1 VPAELV
7 RSEDQ
12 SSKISKMRRIRKTIV
27 RCLPLALLVY
37 LASFPA
43 QSCDPGARV
52 FFVRPLHKSTVVA
65 PVRVVFGS
73 EIVEVKAA
81 PAGEQ
86 GGNVGHY
93 DLLINETAVPI
104 GVEIPAGPR
113 HLRFDRGETEAKLDL
128 PPGKYKLTLQF
139 ADGQNKS
146 HGVDVSA
153 TVEITVLDRLPSR
166 TPAGT

>member
-1 VPAELV
+1 MRNIGTTLV
-7 RSEDQ
+7 RC
-12 SSKISKMRRIRKTIV
+12 I
-27 RCLPLALLVY
+27 PLALLGYV
-37 LASFPA
+37 ASFPA

-52 FFVRPLHKSTVVA
+52 FFVRPYHKSTVVT

-93 DLLINETAVPI
+93 DLLINEPAVAV
-104 GVEIPAGPR
+104 GVDIPAGPQ
-113 HLRFDRGETEAKLDL
+113 HLRFDRGESEAKLDL
-128 PPGKYKLTLQF
+128 APGKYKLTLQF

-146 HGVDVSA
+146 HGVEVSA
-153 TVEITVLDRLPSR
+153 TI
-166 TPAGT
+166 

>member
-1 VPAELV
+1 M
-7 RSEDQ
+7 RQ
-12 SSKISKMRRIRKTIV
+12 ISKTIF
-27 RCLPLALLVY
+27 RCVPLALFGYV
-37 LASFPA
+37 ASFPA

-52 FFVRPLHKSTVVA
+52 FFVRPYHRSTVVT
-65 PVRVVFGS
+65 PVRLVFGS

-93 DLLINETAVPI
+93 DVLINEAAVPV
-104 GVEIPAGPR
+104 GVDIPASPQHMR
-113 HLRFDRGETEAKLDL
+113 LDHGEAEAKLDL

>member
-1 VPAELV
+1 MGH
-7 RSEDQ
+7 
-12 SSKISKMRRIRKTIV
+12 ISKTIV
-27 RCLPLALLVY
+27 RYVPLALLGY

-52 FFVRPLHKSTVVA
+52 FFVRPYHKSIVVT

-73 EIVEVKAA
+73 EIVEIKAA

-86 GGNVGHY
+86 GGNIGHY
-93 DLLINETAVPI
+93 DLLIDEAAVPV
-104 GVEIPAGPR
+104 GVEIPAGPK
-113 HLRFDRGETEAKLDL
+113 HLRFNRGETEAKLDL
-128 PPGKYKLTLQF
+128 TPGKYKLTLQF
-139 ADGQNKS
+139 ADGENKS
-146 HGVDVSA
+146 HGVEVSA